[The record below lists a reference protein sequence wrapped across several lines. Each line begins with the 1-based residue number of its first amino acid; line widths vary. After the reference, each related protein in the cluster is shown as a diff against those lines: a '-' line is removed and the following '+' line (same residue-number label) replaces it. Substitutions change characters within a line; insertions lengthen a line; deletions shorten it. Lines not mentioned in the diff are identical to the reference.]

1 MNFQVFFKIGKKGT
15 RSPRSTFAMSRAYGK
30 PGHSQYIYMSSCC
43 SGQTPLQAK
52 TSSQTACI
60 ETPMKVQVTKGNFCQ
75 QHKSVCAQVTLKIIV
90 DRRSRRPE
98 CLHVTLTSIYRA
110 IIPNALLVCMARVA
124 CMHTVIGEVIQA
136 LSLTCSPSVCK
147 MCDISAHKSTCQ
159 LAEAS
164 QSL

>member
-1 MNFQVFFKIGKKGT
+1 MNFQVFFKIGKKGSHLYS
-15 RSPRSTFAMSRAYGK
+15 SPRSTFAMSSAYGK
-30 PGHSQYIYMSSCC
+30 PGHSHNIYMSYMSSCC

-75 QHKSVCAQVTLKIIV
+75 QHTSVCAQVTLKIIV

-98 CLHVTLTSIYRA
+98 CLHVTLTSIYQA

-124 CMHTVIGEVIQA
+124 CMHTVTA
-136 LSLTCSPSVCK
+136 CYF
-147 MCDISAHKSTCQ
+147 A
-159 LAEAS
+159 
-164 QSL
+164 